1 MAISADK
8 QKRLSEIKELM
19 DMVIGDA
26 SIPKNIRKAVG
37 DAKEKLQCD
46 DELTVKLSGAIY
58 ALDAVS
64 EDVNMP
70 MHARTQIWTILGAI
84 ESMQAD

>member
-1 MAISADK
+1 MTISDEK
-8 QKRLSEIKELM
+8 KKRLDEITELM
-19 DMVIGDA
+19 DMVVNDA
-26 SIPKNIRKAVG
+26 SIPKNIRKAVS
-37 DAKEKLQCD
+37 DAKEKLGGEE
-46 DELTVKLSGAIY
+46 ELTVRLSGAIY

-84 ESMQAD
+84 ETMQAD